1 MSDVPVVSSIES
13 KIQEFLAKLKITQEE
28 KETIEIEI
36 IRLALHIQE
45 GMGST
50 KLRRLTF
57 RYNCIDEFT
66 FFKNQYLDMSYYI
79 HRQLWVAMVAYIQKG
94 EEPESEV
101 LSSDITY
108 ILGKL
113 TPDDLDRIKEL
124 KPNPKLNVDSLNL
137 DTMRTGKKTK
147 RLLIP
152 YVKSKSY
159 TLNFL
164 AEYDRGLD
172 IEDLEQDLL
181 CELVRVYNSYP
192 RSRGKNLEKNP
203 VPLEER
209 VQMYLERAVNNK
221 VNNLKEFYTCESRRR
236 VASTDAPLY
245 KERNRIKKLLA
256 DNPGDPAL
264 LERMR
269 KVNYDIKMS
278 DGDYYSTTAPLTRRD
293 NGGSEERTVDVSE
306 ELGSGYGTDP
316 FIVNTLQSTDTRIWL
331 ESICERV
338 DERIANFIRIV
349 TGYHNPEFESWARE
363 NQIDLE
369 RFDNLVKGARKFCK
383 VNAEELKEN
392 DILEEEL
399 FPLMGREIG

>member
-1 MSDVPVVSSIES
+1 MKDVPAVSSFQG
-13 KIQEFLAKLKITQEE
+13 KLQQFLDKLEVGQEE
-28 KETIEIEI
+28 KNTIEIEV

-57 RYNCIDEFT
+57 KYNCIDEFT
-66 FFKNQYLDMSYYI
+66 FFKNQYLDMSFYI
-79 HRQLWVAMVAYIQKG
+79 HRLLWVAVAAKIQNG
-94 EEPESEV
+94 MEPEAEPLVSDV
-101 LSSDITY
+101 NYVINRLSDEDIEKVRN
-108 ILGKL
+108 L
-113 TPDDLDRIKEL
+113 R
-124 KPNPKLNVDSLNL
+124 PNPDLNVDSLDL
-137 DTMRTGKKTK
+137 GTMRTGKKTK

-192 RSRGKNLEKNP
+192 RSRGRNLDKNP

-221 VNNLKEFYTCESRRR
+221 VNNLKEYYTCESRRR
-236 VASTDAPLY
+236 VASTDAHLY
-245 KERNRIKKLLA
+245 KERNRLKKLMA
-256 DNPGDPAL
+256 KDPANPEL
-264 LERMR
+264 VQKFAQANHNLR
-269 KVNYDIKMS
+269 VS
-278 DGDYYSTTAPLTRRD
+278 DGDFYSTTTPLTRRD
-293 NGGSEERTVDVSE
+293 SSGGEERTIDVSE
-306 ELGSGYGTDP
+306 ELGAGYGTDP
-316 FIVNTLQSTDTRIWL
+316 FLVNTLQSTDTRIWL

-363 NQIDLE
+363 NKIDLE
-369 RFDNLVKGARKFCK
+369 RFDNLVKGARKFCQ
-383 VNAEELKEN
+383 VNPEELREN

-399 FPLMGREIG
+399 FPLMGKAI